1 VQNRNREKPQVNPAL
16 QLNPLDQKTRLGG
29 LSVKRFLPLIA
40 VVFTLVAIHA
50 SAGPSYAQGT
60 SATDVSGNWSGTT
73 RVMPPCSFSSG
84 RCNAVNNITFALKYK
99 GDRIKGKYTCAYGN
113 LICRN
118 GGADNTGKVV
128 SGRVSGDQIRL
139 SVVLP
144 SDVSNCYYNGRLTSP
159 TTIHGGYMCYQG
171 GELLEE
177 GIWDVKR
184 ASGE

>member
-1 VQNRNREKPQVNPAL
+1 MVAIDGPKLSEKRP
-16 QLNPLDQKTRLGG
+16 
-29 LSVKRFLPLIA
+29 RF
-40 VVFTLVAIHA
+40 VFILVAIHA

-73 RVMPPCSFSSG
+73 RVTPPCGFSSG
-84 RCNAVNNITFALKYK
+84 RCNAVNNITFAFKFK
-99 GDRIKGKYTCAYGN
+99 GDRLKGKYTCAYGN

-144 SDVSNCYYNGRLTSP
+144 SDVSNCYYNGLLTSP

-171 GELLEE
+171 GELVEE